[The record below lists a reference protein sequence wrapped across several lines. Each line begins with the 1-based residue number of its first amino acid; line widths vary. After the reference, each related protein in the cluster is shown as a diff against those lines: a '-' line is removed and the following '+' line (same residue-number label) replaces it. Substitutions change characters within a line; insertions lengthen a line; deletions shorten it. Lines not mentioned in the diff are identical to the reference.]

1 MSKKPKEYD
10 INIIHALKSLTVPLK
25 TFKGANVYFDVNK
38 RNETIFEHI
47 SDKSH
52 HLHVKDILE
61 ISKILLDKSALVKDN
76 KSSKYNNYIGKRGK
90 KKEKAKYLKIITE
103 KKKGN
108 KESIVTIYLI
118 KK

>member
-10 INIIHALKSLTVPLK
+10 LNIINALKSLTVPLK
-25 TFKGANVYFDVNK
+25 TFKGVNDYFDVDK
-38 RNETIFEHI
+38 RSETIFEHI
-47 SDKSH
+47 ADKSH
-52 HLHVKDILE
+52 HLHVKDIVE
-61 ISKILLDKSALVKDN
+61 IPKILLDKNALVKDS
-76 KSSKYNNYIGKRGK
+76 KSSKYNNYVGRRGK

-108 KESIVTIYLI
+108 KESVVTIYII